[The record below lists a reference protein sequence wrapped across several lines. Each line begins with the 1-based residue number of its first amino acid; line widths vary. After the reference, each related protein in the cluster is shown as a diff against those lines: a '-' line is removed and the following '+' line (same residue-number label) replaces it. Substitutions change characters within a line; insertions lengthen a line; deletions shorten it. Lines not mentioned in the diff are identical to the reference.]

1 MEMGKG
7 HKEAADQVNHSN
19 YFFFIEL
26 TIHRLLTISLIM
38 NMNG

>member
-19 YFFFIEL
+19 YFLF
-26 TIHRLLTISLIM
+26 HRTHYSSFT
-38 NMNG
+38 NN

>member
-7 HKEAADQVNHSN
+7 HKEAADQVN
-19 YFFFIEL
+19 YFLFLFFLIL
-26 TIHRLLTISLIM
+26 YLLLISPIM